1 MSLVRN
7 SCVGAVVAVLLLG
20 GCGEPKDALSSAK
33 RSIAD
38 QANPIC
44 EETRQ
49 KVGDLGGDPATE
61 RDAVQSAADR
71 LKALP
76 IPGDDEPIYKVFQVQ
91 VQNLALNLED
101 ITQNRARAG
110 SDPSAAAQV
119 ETAMGRA
126 RMSNEALK
134 KAAAEYG
141 LTVCAEGLIS

>member
-1 MSLVRN
+1 MSVVRK
-7 SCVGAVVAVLLLG
+7 SCMAVVAVLLLG
-20 GCGEPKDALSSAK
+20 GCGEAKDSLSSAK

-76 IPGDDEPIYKVFQVQ
+76 IPGDDEPIFKVFQIQ
-91 VQNLALNLED
+91 VQNLALSLED
-101 ITQNRARAG
+101 LAQSRLVDNPDPDRASTALDRARQA
-110 SDPSAAAQV
+110 
-119 ETAMGRA
+119 
-126 RMSNEALK
+126 NEEAK

-141 LTVCAEGLIS
+141 LVECSQGLAT

>member
-1 MSLVRN
+1 MSVVRK
-7 SCVGAVVAVLLLG
+7 SCLAVVAVLLLG
-20 GCGEPKDALSSAK
+20 ACGEAEDSLSSAK

-44 EETRQ
+44 EETRE
-49 KVGDLGGDPATE
+49 KVGDLGGDPAAE

-76 IPGDDEPIYKVFQVQ
+76 IPGDDEPTYKVFQVQ

-101 ITQNRARAG
+101 MAQNRLRAA

-119 ETAMGRA
+119 DRALGRA
-126 RMSNEALK
+126 KESNEELR
-134 KAAAEYG
+134 KAAAKYG
-141 LTVCAEGLIS
+141 LIECAQGLTE